1 MNETDF
7 DRLTSAY
14 GRLHRDFDYLEEEYQ
29 LLAEQNTLLLQKAAE
44 LEERIGLLT
53 EDNNRLSFALGA
65 SEQHCQLLL
74 AQKEELARTLQ
85 ESAWK
90 ASLPRE
96 KDLPAAL
103 LEKDVAIW
111 RLQLEN
117 ERCREELHRLQK
129 EEK

>member
-29 LLAEQNTLLLQKAAE
+29 LLSEQKTLLLQKTTE
-44 LEERIGLLT
+44 LEERIQLLT
-53 EDNNRLSFALGA
+53 EHNNRLSFALGA
-65 SEQHCQLLL
+65 SEQQYQLLL
-74 AQKEELARTLQ
+74 AQKKELARTQ
-85 ESAWK
+85 RESAWK

-103 LEKDVAIW
+103 LEKDIAIW

-117 ERCREELHRLQK
+117 ERCRDELLRLQK

>member
-1 MNETDF
+1 MGGCTGISTIWKRN
-7 DRLTSAY
+7 
-14 GRLHRDFDYLEEEYQ
+14 Q

-65 SEQHCQLLL
+65 SEQHYQLLL

-103 LEKDVAIW
+103 LEKDVTIW

-117 ERCREELHRLQK
+117 ERCREELRRLQK

>member
-65 SEQHCQLLL
+65 SEQHYQLLL

-85 ESAWK
+85 DSAW
-90 ASLPRE
+90 
-96 KDLPAAL
+96 
-103 LEKDVAIW
+103 
-111 RLQLEN
+111 
-117 ERCREELHRLQK
+117 
-129 EEK
+129 

>member
-1 MNETDF
+1 MKETDF

-29 LLAEQNTLLLQKAAE
+29 LLAEQNTLLCQKAAE

-65 SEQHCQLLL
+65 SEQHYQLLL

-117 ERCREELHRLQK
+117 ERCREELRRVQK

>member
-29 LLAEQNTLLLQKAAE
+29 LLAEQKMLLLQKAAE
-44 LEERIGLLT
+44 LEERIQLLT
-53 EDNNRLSFALGA
+53 EHNNRLSFALGA
-65 SEQHCQLLL
+65 LEQQYQLLL
-74 AQKEELARTLQ
+74 AQKEELARIQ
-85 ESAWK
+85 WESAWK
-90 ASLPRE
+90 ASLPQE

-103 LEKDVAIW
+103 LEKDIAIW

-117 ERCREELHRLQK
+117 ERCRDELLRLQK